1 MKKILFLLLV
11 LLGMTYMSSAQSA
24 AAADKMIKM
33 DKEKYEL
40 GKIPVNEPM
49 TFFMEFTNISNKPV
63 VVENVMAGC
72 GCTVPEKP
80 AAPVLPGKKGKIK
93 VGYNASAH
101 GVFTKDVQI
110 KIAGVNEP
118 KIVLFTGE
126 TVEQKK

>member
-49 TFFMEFTNISNKPV
+49 TFYMEFTNISNKPI

-93 VGYNASAH
+93 VGYNAAGH